1 MKAPAIVLTGVLAA
15 FLAGD
20 ACGERPEGFAA
31 MGRTAASN
39 PSLAEVSAVTAG
51 PPGKGNL
58 PLVALPVQPSAVI
71 SPDSPPPEAGPGTLS
86 AADCAGQYG
95 PLTFLVWSATGG
107 ELSVH
112 MSDLKSSPGRMIGR
126 ENFDVRILRYAR
138 VSQDKRTPAIP
149 LLLESLEKTALPAS
163 SMAQIWVT
171 YFIPAD
177 APAGVYQGT
186 VTVAVGE
193 RKAELPMALKV
204 YSFKLVEPDVN
215 LYIYCTA
222 SEDPRQLDLV
232 RTQWVDQR
240 CHGMNCSQLSAP
252 VTRGGDLV
260 VPSLARLFDAY
271 QSAGFARPW
280 VFVDL
285 YNRIAAEW
293 LNTPDKSIGMWGAW
307 FRYYPFS
314 ERLDRRFAEAVR
326 ILRDQAAQRSLKVVL
341 TVADE
346 PGSHPWTTAA
356 AQHYNDLIKREAPDV
371 LRELTVG
378 GGWAMK
384 RDEEQLWKGR
394 INIWTTNRWLA
405 EKLEL
410 VRKNDPN
417 AAIQV
422 YNMAGGGSGE
432 GGTQAARLFYGFF
445 NWKAQAA
452 GAAQWC
458 YYHSGTPKENYTW
471 PAADPAQGNVPTLR
485 WEAAREGAKDR
496 RYVATL
502 EKLLKTRKPTGD
514 RRDKAAEEGAAL
526 LREIS
531 SEIKLASLEA
541 YDPISGGR
549 IPAHTPGT
557 YEHWRAEIADCI
569 ERLELKGD

>member
-1 MKAPAIVLTGVLAA
+1 MKPLAIVLTGVLAA

-20 ACGERPEGFAA
+20 AAGEQPEGFAA
-31 MGRTAASN
+31 MGRTAAPN
-39 PSLAEVSAVTAG
+39 PYLAEASAVTAA

-58 PLVALPVQPSAVI
+58 PLVLLPVQPSAVI
-71 SPDSPPPEAGPGTLS
+71 SPDSPPPEAGPETLS

-95 PLTFLVWSATGG
+95 PLTFLVWSAAGG
-107 ELSVH
+107 GLSVNI
-112 MSDLKSSPGRMIGR
+112 SDLKSSPGGMIGR
-126 ENFDVRILRYAR
+126 ENFDVRVLRYVKVAGDR
-138 VSQDKRTPAIP
+138 KRPVMP

-163 SMAQIWVT
+163 GLAQVWVT
-171 YFIPAD
+171 YFIPPD
-177 APAGVYQGT
+177 APAGLYKGT
-186 VTVAVGE
+186 VTVSAGE
-193 RKAELPMALKV
+193 TKAALPLELKV

-215 LYIYCTA
+215 LYIYYSA
-222 SEDPRQLDLV
+222 PEDPGRLGLV
-232 RTQWVDQR
+232 RKQWIDQR

-260 VPSLARLFDAY
+260 EPALARLLDAY
-271 QSAGFARPW
+271 KSAGFARPF

-285 YNRIAAEW
+285 YNRSTAEW
-293 LNTPDKSIGMWGAW
+293 LNVPDKSIGMWGAW

-314 ERLDRRFAEAVR
+314 EKLDRRFVEAVR
-326 ILRDQAAQRSLKVVL
+326 ALRDQAARRSLKIVL

-356 AQHYNDLIKREAPDV
+356 AQHYNDLVRKELPDV

-384 RDEEQLWKGR
+384 RDEDRLWR
-394 INIWTTNRWLA
+394 DQINIWTTNRWLA
-405 EKLEL
+405 DKLQL
-410 VRKNDPN
+410 VRRNDLD
-417 AAIQV
+417 ALIQV

-458 YYHSGTPKENYTW
+458 YYHSSTPKENYTW

-485 WEAAREGAKDR
+485 WEAVREGAKDR
-496 RYVATL
+496 RYAATL
-502 EKLLKTRKPTGD
+502 EKLLEARKPTGD
-514 RRDKAAEEGAAL
+514 GRDKAAEEGTAL

-531 SEIKLASLEA
+531 GQIKLASLEA
-541 YDPISGGR
+541 YDPVSGGR
-549 IPAHTPGT
+549 IPAHAPGT
-557 YEHWRAEIADCI
+557 YARWRAEIADCI
-569 ERLELKGD
+569 ERLK